1 MSLKRV
7 LGEMRENLLK
17 FPDAMVGEV
26 GLDRSFRHAYQ
37 PYPSPP
43 PRKLSPFTTPIEH
56 QVAILEAQLDLAV
69 ELRRHVSLHS
79 VNANQA
85 TVGLLMKA
93 KHQKAWREISIDL
106 HSCSLSLEAWRELE
120 VRRFQDL
127 ENACCPVT
135 VPNRTSLSPFSRK

>member
-1 MSLKRV
+1 V
-7 LGEMRENLLK
+7 LDEVRGNLLK

-56 QVAILEAQLDLAV
+56 QIAILEAQLDLAV
-69 ELRRHVSLHS
+69 ALKRHVSLHS

-85 TVGLLMKA
+85 TVGLLTKMKA
-93 KHQKAWREISIDL
+93 KHQQAWREISIDM

-120 VRRFQDL
+120 VRRFKDH
-127 ENACCPVT
+127 ENGYLPCDSVWLHVA
-135 VPNRTSLSPFSRK
+135 LSAVEHYH

>member
-1 MSLKRV
+1 VSLKFV
-7 LGEMRENLLK
+7 LGEMRGNLLK

-56 QVAILEAQLDLAV
+56 QIAILEAQLGLAV

-85 TVGLLMKA
+85 TVGLLMKMKA
-93 KHQKAWREISIDL
+93 KHQKAWREISIDM

-120 VRRFQDL
+120 VRRF
-127 ENACCPVT
+127 
-135 VPNRTSLSPFSRK
+135 SRSRERILPL

>member
-1 MSLKRV
+1 VSLKSV
-7 LGEMRENLLK
+7 LGGVRENLLK

-56 QVAILEAQLDLAV
+56 QIAILEAQLDLAV

-85 TVGLLMKA
+85 TVGLLMKMKG
-93 KHQKAWREISIDL
+93 KHQKAWREISIDM
-106 HSCSLSLEAWRELE
+106 HSCSLSLEAWRDLE
-120 VRRFQDL
+120 VRSFKDH
-127 ENACCPVT
+127 ENGYYPCGST
-135 VPNRTSLSPFSRK
+135 

>member
-1 MSLKRV
+1 MSLKSV
-7 LGEMRENLLK
+7 LGEMRGNLLN

-37 PYPSPP
+37 SYPSPP
-43 PRKLSPFTTPIEH
+43 PRRLSPFTTPIEH
-56 QVAILEAQLDLAV
+56 QIAILEAQLDLAV

-85 TVGLLMKA
+85 TVTLLMKMKA
-93 KHQKAWREISIDL
+93 KHQKGWREVSIDM

-120 VRRFQDL
+120 VRRFEHH
-127 ENACCPVT
+127 ENGYYPL
-135 VPNRTSLSPFSRK
+135 PL